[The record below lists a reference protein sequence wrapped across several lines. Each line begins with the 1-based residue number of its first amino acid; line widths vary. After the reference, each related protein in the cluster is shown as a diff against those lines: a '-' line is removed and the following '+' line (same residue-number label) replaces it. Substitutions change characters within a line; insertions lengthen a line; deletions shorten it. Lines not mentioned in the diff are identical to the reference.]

1 MPLFSACLVML
12 DECRAGLAPRRLG
25 LEDATSSHAKLDH
38 HLGTH
43 GPPFSGVDLAS
54 DTPEVNRSRSE
65 FQPRSRI

>member
-12 DECRAGLAPRRLG
+12 GECRAGLARRRLG
-25 LEDATSSHAKLDH
+25 LEDATLSYAKLD

-54 DTPEVNRSRSE
+54 VTPEVNRSRSE